1 MYKLPAAIWPII
13 TSGGSVSYEA
23 VDGPSGK
30 HELNGPIDR
39 YFTLNAFG
47 TSGHRDVYSAFF
59 EINVPFLEWATLDV
73 SVRQDSYSTGQAA
86 FTPKVGLWA
95 KPLDSLTLKGTYSEG
110 FRIPNFAEAN
120 ALPTTGYV
128 SNTATL
134 FNNTYLAQYGCST
147 ATFSSACPSYIR
159 QGSYGLTTIASPNLK
174 PEHSRS
180 FVFDVTYQPWDELT
194 LTTTY
199 YNIRKSGAVNNLS
212 CGAAI
217 TAYYT
222 GTTNPTPGCRIIAD
236 SPDPVYLTAKP
247 RIAFVNAPLV
257 KFRRDRALRASSS
270 GSPGIAISIRSK
282 ISWTW
287 SAGSARST

>member
-1 MYKLPAAIWPII
+1 M
-13 TSGGSVSYEA
+13 
-23 VDGPSGK
+23 
-30 HELNGPIDR
+30 
-39 YFTLNAFG
+39 
-47 TSGHRDVYSAFF
+47 
-59 EINVPFLEWATLDV
+59 
-73 SVRQDSYSTGQAA
+73 GQA
-86 FTPKVGLWA
+86 TGL
-95 KPLDSLTLKGTYSEG
+95 LTLKGTYSEG

-134 FNNTYLAQYGCST
+134 FNNTYLAQYGCSV

-199 YNIRKSGAVNNLS
+199 YNIRKSGAVDNLS

-222 GTTNPTPGCRIIAD
+222 GTTNPTPGCGIIAD
-236 SPDPVYLTAKP
+236 LPDPSYLAAKP

-257 KFRRDRALRASSS
+257 NSDVIRTSGFDFGITWDRNLDPVEDFLDMERWLGSVHMTSSANATFIRELATVFPDGSVERYDGTLGNNNLTAGTGTPKWKGDLADHLLDRDV
-270 GSPGIAISIRSK
+270 
-282 ISWTW
+282 
-287 SAGSARST
+287 